1 LTFPYGGR
9 VTVGSM
15 ESKGNRLL
23 KIGEIARLAG
33 VSTRTILN
41 YEQQSLLKPVG
52 RSEGARHRLYGP
64 LQVAQLRFIRQANL
78 AGLTLAEVKKL
89 LALIAEGE
97 RGENLPRASE
107 VLEEK
112 IREAEQKM
120 EEISTFRDSLLSYR
134 GRVEAKEDQ
143 GQR

>member
-1 LTFPYGGR
+1 
-9 VTVGSM
+9 M

-33 VSTRTILN
+33 VGTRTILN
-41 YEQQSLLKPVG
+41 YEQQSLLKPIG

-89 LALIAEGE
+89 LALIADGE
-97 RGENLPRASE
+97 RGEDLPRVNK

-112 IREAEQKM
+112 VREAEQKI
-120 EEISTFRDSLLSYR
+120 EEITAFRDSLLSYR
-134 GRVEAKEDQ
+134 WRFEGKEDQ
-143 GQR
+143 RHH

>member
-1 LTFPYGGR
+1 
-9 VTVGSM
+9 M
-15 ESKGNRLL
+15 
-23 KIGEIARLAG
+23 
-33 VSTRTILN
+33 
-41 YEQQSLLKPVG
+41 
-52 RSEGARHRLYGP
+52 
-64 LQVAQLRFIRQANL
+64 QVAQLRFIRQANL

-134 GRVEAKEDQ
+134 GRFEAKEDQ

>member
-1 LTFPYGGR
+1 
-9 VTVGSM
+9 M
-15 ESKGNRLL
+15 
-23 KIGEIARLAG
+23 
-33 VSTRTILN
+33 
-41 YEQQSLLKPVG
+41 
-52 RSEGARHRLYGP
+52 
-64 LQVAQLRFIRQANL
+64 QVAQLRFIRQANL

-120 EEISTFRDSLLSYR
+120 EEISAFRDRLLSYR
-134 GRVEAKEDQ
+134 GRIEAKEDQ

>member
-1 LTFPYGGR
+1 MTFPYGGR
-9 VTVGSM
+9 VRVGYM
-15 ESKGNRLL
+15 ESTGDRLL

-33 VSTRTILN
+33 IGTRTILN

-78 AGLTLAEVKKL
+78 VGLTLSEVKKL
-89 LALIAEGE
+89 LALRAEGE
-97 RGENLPRASE
+97 RGENLPRAKE

-120 EEISTFRDSLLSYR
+120 EEIYAFRDSLLYYR
-134 GRVEAKEDQ
+134 RRFEED
-143 GQR
+143 

>member
-1 LTFPYGGR
+1 
-9 VTVGSM
+9 M
-15 ESKGNRLL
+15 
-23 KIGEIARLAG
+23 
-33 VSTRTILN
+33 
-41 YEQQSLLKPVG
+41 
-52 RSEGARHRLYGP
+52 
-64 LQVAQLRFIRQANL
+64 QVAQLRFIRQANL

-120 EEISTFRDSLLSYR
+120 EEISAFRDSLLSYR
-134 GRVEAKEDQ
+134 GRIEAKEDQ